1 MKLPCS
7 IGGCTRGASTLDGA
21 MLLRGPWGVASMQ
34 TDTERER
41 EGEDLVFIHLTW
53 NLFIFL
59 SFFELPFPTAHR
71 AMCLR
76 GLWIHPFQDA
86 MKMERMVACKIILNI
101 ITFIKFHKLLPKV
114 EVNSFFFFLIVI
126 GKKNLF
132 KKVHNL
138 FFFFLPFFGE
148 GRCCV
153 WGTEC

>member
-86 MKMERMVACKIILNI
+86 MKMERMVACTPNCKIILNI
-101 ITFIKFHKLLPKV
+101 ITYSHKISQTTTKGR
-114 EVNSFFFFLIVI
+114 SQFFLL
-126 GKKNLF
+126 LF
-132 KKVHNL
+132 NCD
-138 FFFFLPFFGE
+138 
-148 GRCCV
+148 R
-153 WGTEC
+153 